1 MQPLDSPT
9 VPVFKLYGE
18 QQIWPTPDLLHCESI
33 SRRSSLHQWE
43 IQPHRHAD
51 LFQLFYIQRGHSR
64 VEIEGKRHNI
74 EQASLQVVPPL
85 CVHGFQFPE
94 DIEGYVL
101 TLAAPLVARF
111 EAELGPHLSGADC
124 YPVDDSRHY
133 IDTLFAALLAEY
145 EGSKPFRDTLLQSMV
160 STLMIWICRRRQSL
174 GARSTERSRE
184 YLASFIKLVEG
195 HYREH
200 LSVEDY
206 AHRVGVSGT
215 YLNNLCRQLTGQSA
229 LQVIHQRLL
238 LEAKRDLIY
247 TGMTISRLSDNLGF
261 SDPTYFSRFFK
272 RLSGQSPNAFRASVN
287 ATGNTEL
294 GSTGGEY
301 P

>member
-18 QQIWPTPDLLHCESI
+18 QQIWPTPDLLHCELI
-33 SRRSSLHQWE
+33 PRRSSLYQWE

-51 LFQLFYIQRGHSR
+51 LFQLFYIQRGNSQ
-64 VEIEGKRHNI
+64 VEIEGKRHDI
-74 EQASLQVVPPL
+74 ERASLQVVPPL

-124 YPVDDSRHY
+124 YPVGEDSRLY
-133 IDTLFAALLAEY
+133 IDTLFAALLEEY

-160 STLMIWICRRRQSL
+160 STLLIWICRRRQRL
-174 GARSTERSRE
+174 GATSGTERSRE
-184 YLASFIKLVEG
+184 YLVGFIKLVER

-206 AHRVGVSGT
+206 AHRVGVSST
-215 YLNNLCRQLTGQSA
+215 YLNNLCRQLIGQSA

-247 TGMTISRLSDNLGF
+247 TGMTISQLSDNLGF

-272 RLSGQSPNAFRASVN
+272 RLSGLSPNAYRSKTSENGTA
-287 ATGNTEL
+287 E
-294 GSTGGEY
+294 
-301 P
+301 PH